1 MKIDE
6 AVKMCQDTETLI
18 LNTGRYNDEVFQ
30 TAKSQKF
37 SAVKLK
43 QLIQDLNGE
52 MEKFPRKNRHSNEW
66 HEKYAQKFADLQQQ
80 ADSVESTQLGIR
92 DLLG

>member
-30 TAKSQKF
+30 TAKTSKF
-37 SAVKLK
+37 SPNQLK
-43 QLIQDLNGE
+43 QLI
-52 MEKFPRKNRHSNEW
+52 
-66 HEKYAQKFADLQQQ
+66 
-80 ADSVESTQLGIR
+80 
-92 DLLG
+92 

>member
-37 SAVKLK
+37 SAAKLK
-43 QLIQDLNGE
+43 QLIQDLNAE